1 MMNRKSKLKINK
13 GEEFKIAIKNIN
25 DGDTIFYD
33 QYKQALKMLDDIIET
48 SKKENKDKDRDDEWK
63 REDYENNII
72 AFCGERGEGKSSAM
86 FTFINSLNDLDEKI
100 LKDAGLENSKVKE
113 VYFKSPIVIDPSQF
127 DGVHNILDIILA
139 KLYEKFSNI
148 YMDEKHDIEEYLKEE
163 LLHQFQKVYRQVSM
177 ISNQSKMLDDEFDY
191 EGNIGKL
198 SKLGE
203 STRLKKDFRRLL
215 ELYLKLKDNSRN
227 KNSKN
232 NKL

>member
-1 MMNRKSKLKINK
+1 MNRKSKLKINK

-215 ELYLKLKDNSRN
+215 ELYLKLKHSCNS
-227 KNSKN
+227 
-232 NKL
+232 

>member
-215 ELYLKLKDNSRN
+215 ELYLKLKHSCNS
-227 KNSKN
+227 
-232 NKL
+232 

>member
-1 MMNRKSKLKINK
+1 MNRKAKLKINK

-48 SKKENKDKDRDDEWK
+48 SIKENKDTNCEDEWK
-63 REDYENNII
+63 TEDYENNII

-86 FTFINSLNDLDEKI
+86 FTFINSLNKLDEKI
-100 LKDAGLENSKVKE
+100 LKDVGLENKNIKE
-113 VYFKSPIVIDPSQF
+113 VYFESPIVIDPSQF

-139 KLYEKFSNI
+139 KLYEKFSDI
-148 YMDEKHDIEEYLKEE
+148 YMSDKYNIDEYLKEG

-203 STRLKKDFRRLL
+203 STRLKKDFGRLL
-215 ELYLKLKDNSRN
+215 ELYLEFMDKSRN
-227 KNSKN
+227 KK
-232 NKL
+232 